1 MYNSQYPLCRV
12 PFENMDMIEKRTTVK
27 AITDVDK
34 EKSIPSPDACE
45 ISVAMI
51 MNIPLHR

>member
-1 MYNSQYPLCRV
+1 
-12 PFENMDMIEKRTTVK
+12 MDMIEKRTTVK